1 MIHPL
6 FTRLVAQPG
15 LFAEHA
21 GAYAELAAAEAQQ
34 LGLRLK
40 RQLVLALA
48 GAICAL
54 LGVGLAGA
62 AALLAAAVPV
72 QTMPAPWVLW
82 LVPAA
87 PLAVAV
93 LCALLLWRM
102 QSAPAFALLR
112 SQFTADAQLLTEV
125 AA

>member
-40 RQLVLALA
+40 RQVLLALA
-48 GAICAL
+48 AGLCAL

-62 AALLAAAVPV
+62 AVLLAAAVPLH
-72 QTMPAPWVLW
+72 TMPAPWVLW
-82 LVPAA
+82 LVPAT
-87 PLAVAV
+87 PLALAA

-102 QSAPAFALLR
+102 HSAPAFALLR

-125 AA
+125 AS